1 MQIILV
7 FCYLGRSRPY
17 LLSLTF
23 TRELA
28 YLTHNCKMVYWE
40 VSALYSPRW
49 YKTQHSCD
57 VVVSNP
63 ANKNARISS
72 CTSWSVSLYFDSGS
86 RALNNKVNKSFL
98 LLPSSLHWRCLMICL
113 TRLSRTLWCWWT
125 WNALKGCLQD
135 QSFGNTKKAI
145 SPACLRNEFTAYKLW

>member
-1 MQIILV
+1 MRGYQ
-7 FCYLGRSRPY
+7 
-17 LLSLTF
+17 
-23 TRELA
+23 
-28 YLTHNCKMVYWE
+28 
-40 VSALYSPRW
+40 YSPRS

-98 LLPSSLHWRCLMICL
+98 LSASSSHWRCLMICL

-145 SPACLRNEFTAYKLW
+145 SPACLRNEFTAYNDRKRNYIQHSYTETFSVSDDNIYILNFCRTFLWIFF